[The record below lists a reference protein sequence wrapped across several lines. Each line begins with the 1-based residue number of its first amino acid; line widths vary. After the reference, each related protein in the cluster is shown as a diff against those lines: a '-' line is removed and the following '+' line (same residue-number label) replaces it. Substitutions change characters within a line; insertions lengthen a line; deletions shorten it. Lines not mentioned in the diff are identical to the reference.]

1 MKTYK
6 EFITELNKFEL
17 MLKAG
22 KTGLKMFKGK
32 KPSHSTIIGLRSKF
46 GNRFVSPRREAE
58 NLMKGFQVSQN
69 MSKKAGKGGAVT
81 GSLETAARQFGGAQ
95 GMRFHSK
102 KGLKELDKLY
112 RTNRPQDRH
121 YRSVIKNMGTQNRQI
136 YQRPY
141 PATTDAQDFMN
152 KADVFQSKNFP
163 IFPKNKL
170 GAPTTTNIKKGSI
183 PEPKK
188 RKLRKEEVKVPP
200 VTGLGGGGGG
210 TDSITDKAKTKSLGK
225 KIKDVGKILTF
236 PFHKRRKDP
245 TEKFASEEVMAS
257 PTNSVGGGQIAGTVE
272 AGDNPPVKKK
282 KRYIYGGT
290 GSRKM
295 WMNNK

>member
-6 EFITELNKFEL
+6 EFITELNKFEM

-22 KTGLKMFKGK
+22 KAGLKLANKFGKVSRK
-32 KPSHSTIIGLRSKF
+32 KPSHSAIIGLRSKF

-58 NLMKGFQVSQN
+58 NLMKGYEISRN
-69 MSKKAGKGGAVT
+69 ISNKGKGDFVT
-81 GSLETAARQFGGAQ
+81 GSLETAARQFGGGQ
-95 GMRFHSK
+95 GMRFMSK
-102 KGLKELDKLY
+102 SRMKELDKLY
-112 RTNRPQDRH
+112 RTNRPSDRH

-152 KADVFQSKNFP
+152 TADVFQSKDFP

-188 RKLRKEEVKVPP
+188 RKLRKEE
-200 VTGLGGGGGG
+200 
-210 TDSITDKAKTKSLGK
+210 A
-225 KIKDVGKILTF
+225 
-236 PFHKRRKDP
+236 
-245 TEKFASEEVMAS
+245 MAA

-272 AGDNPPVKKK
+272 AGDNPPMKKK
-282 KRYIYGGT
+282 KRYIYGGR

>member
-58 NLMKGFQVSQN
+58 NLMKGFQLSQN
-69 MSKKAGKGGAVT
+69 KKGKGDFVV
-81 GSLETAARQFGGAQ
+81 GSLETAARQFGGGQ
-95 GMRFHSK
+95 GGRFASK
-102 KGLKELDKLY
+102 SNMKELDRLY
-112 RTNRPQDRH
+112 RTNRPSDRH

-152 KADVFQSKNFP
+152 KADVFQSKDFP

-188 RKLRKEEVKVPP
+188 KKLRKEEV
-200 VTGLGGGGGG
+200 
-210 TDSITDKAKTKSLGK
+210 
-225 KIKDVGKILTF
+225 
-236 PFHKRRKDP
+236 
-245 TEKFASEEVMAS
+245 MAA

>member
-32 KPSHSTIIGLRSKF
+32 KPSHSAIIGLRSKF

-69 MSKKAGKGGAVT
+69 MSKKGKGDFVV
-81 GSLETAARQFGGAQ
+81 GSLETAARQFGGGQ
-95 GMRFHSK
+95 GGRFASK
-102 KGLKELDKLY
+102 KNMRELDKLY
-112 RTNRPQDRH
+112 RTNKPSDRH
-121 YRSVIKNMGTQNRQI
+121 YRSVIKNMGSQNRQI

-141 PATTDAQDFMN
+141 PATTDDQDFMN
-152 KADVFQSKNFP
+152 KADVFQSKDFP

-188 RKLRKEEVKVPP
+188 RKLRKEE
-200 VTGLGGGGGG
+200 
-210 TDSITDKAKTKSLGK
+210 A
-225 KIKDVGKILTF
+225 
-236 PFHKRRKDP
+236 
-245 TEKFASEEVMAS
+245 MAA

-282 KRYIYGGT
+282 KKTYAYGGT

>member
-17 MLKAG
+17 MIKAG
-22 KTGLKMFKGK
+22 KAGLKMFKGK
-32 KPSHSTIIGLRSKF
+32 KPSHSAIIGLRSKF

-81 GSLETAARQFGGAQ
+81 GSLETASRQFGGAQ

-102 KGLKELDKLY
+102 KGLRELDKSY
-112 RTNRPQDRH
+112 RTNRPSDRH
-121 YRSVIKNMGTQNRQI
+121 YRSVIKNMGPQNRQI

-141 PATTDAQDFMN
+141 PALNDAQDFMN
-152 KADVFQSKNFP
+152 KADVFNTKEFP

-183 PEPKK
+183 PKPKK
-188 RKLRKEEVKVPP
+188 K
-200 VTGLGGGGGG
+200 
-210 TDSITDKAKTKSLGK
+210 
-225 KIKDVGKILTF
+225 
-236 PFHKRRKDP
+236 
-245 TEKFASEEVMAS
+245 
-257 PTNSVGGGQIAGTVE
+257 
-272 AGDNPPVKKK
+272 
-282 KRYIYGGT
+282 
-290 GSRKM
+290 
-295 WMNNK
+295 

>member
-6 EFITELNKFEL
+6 EFITELNKFEM

-22 KTGLKMFKGK
+22 KAGIKLANKLGKVSGK
-32 KPSHSTIIGLRSKF
+32 KPSHSAIIGFRSKF

-121 YRSVIKNMGTQNRQI
+121 YRSVIKNMGPQNRQI

-152 KADVFQSKNFP
+152 KADVFQSKDFP

-188 RKLRKEEVKVPP
+188 RKLRKEE
-200 VTGLGGGGGG
+200 
-210 TDSITDKAKTKSLGK
+210 A
-225 KIKDVGKILTF
+225 
-236 PFHKRRKDP
+236 
-245 TEKFASEEVMAS
+245 MAA

>member
-6 EFITELNKFEL
+6 EFITELNKFEM

-22 KTGLKMFKGK
+22 KAGIKLANKLGKVSGK
-32 KPSHSTIIGLRSKF
+32 KPSHSAIIGFRSKF

-58 NLMKGFQVSQN
+58 NLMKGFQLSQN
-69 MSKKAGKGGAVT
+69 MSKKGKGDFVV
-81 GSLETAARQFGGAQ
+81 GSLETAARQFGGGQ

-102 KGLKELDKLY
+102 KRLKELDKLY
-112 RTNRPQDRH
+112 RTNRPSDRH
-121 YRSVIKNMGTQNRQI
+121 YRSVIKNMGSQNRQI

-152 KADVFQSKNFP
+152 KADVFQSKDFP

-188 RKLRKEEVKVPP
+188 RKLRKEE
-200 VTGLGGGGGG
+200 
-210 TDSITDKAKTKSLGK
+210 A
-225 KIKDVGKILTF
+225 
-236 PFHKRRKDP
+236 
-245 TEKFASEEVMAS
+245 MAA

-295 WMNNK
+295 WMTNK

>member
-6 EFITELNKFEL
+6 EFITELNKFEM

-22 KTGLKMFKGK
+22 KAGLKLANKFGKVSRK
-32 KPSHSTIIGLRSKF
+32 KPSHNAIIGLRSKF

-95 GMRFHSK
+95 GMRFHSI

-121 YRSVIKNMGTQNRQI
+121 YRSVIKNMGPQNRQI

-188 RKLRKEEVKVPP
+188 RKLRKEE
-200 VTGLGGGGGG
+200 
-210 TDSITDKAKTKSLGK
+210 A
-225 KIKDVGKILTF
+225 
-236 PFHKRRKDP
+236 
-245 TEKFASEEVMAS
+245 MAA

>member
-6 EFITELNKFEL
+6 EFITELNKFEM

-22 KTGLKMFKGK
+22 KAGIKLANKLGKVSGK
-32 KPSHSTIIGLRSKF
+32 KPSHSAIIGFRSKF

-69 MSKKAGKGGAVT
+69 MSKKGKGGAVT
-81 GSLETAARQFGGAQ
+81 GSLETAARQFGGGQ

-102 KGLKELDKLY
+102 KGLRELDKSY
-112 RTNRPQDRH
+112 RSNNPRDKH
-121 YRSVIKNMGTQNRQI
+121 FRSVIKNMGPQNRQI

-141 PATTDAQDFMN
+141 PALNDAQDFMN
-152 KADVFQSKNFP
+152 KADVFNTKEFP

-188 RKLRKEEVKVPP
+188 KKLRKEEV
-200 VTGLGGGGGG
+200 
-210 TDSITDKAKTKSLGK
+210 
-225 KIKDVGKILTF
+225 
-236 PFHKRRKDP
+236 
-245 TEKFASEEVMAS
+245 MAA
-257 PTNSVGGGQIAGTVE
+257 PTNNVGGGQIAGTVE

-282 KRYIYGGT
+282 KKTYAYGGT